1 MDALGQY
8 TTPKHVLVKSKSLGV
23 LYYFLVLLISFY
35 VVGFLLYKENGYQK
49 SVPAEGVLAIKVKG
63 TAATNETETGEKRV
77 YDANDLV
84 QYSSDGVFVATRLVK
99 TMQAKGT
106 CLGVSKD
113 EVCSKGKNT
122 CVKGSYSRNGR
133 QTGKCLPSTSD
144 PNSAHFC
151 EIKGWCPPEAE
162 EDDDVLPLEN
172 VGNFT
177 VFIRMNV
184 KFPGMYNENGEE
196 MRWDNANGTEPRMGW
211 NLFSLENITQT
222 DDKNF
227 TEISTYGSDQ
237 MLNVYFDCNLD
248 EGVKV
253 PKPQS
258 VLNGDNETLATV
270 AIEEGGVQ
278 TCSPEIPF
286 VIDRVDNPLAELSSG
301 YNTRWI
307 SAVNHFTTPNAKL
320 TNMTNMFPLN
330 PPYNC
335 RFDTRNPETR
345 LLTKAYGPRL
355 RIQFSGVGRRFD
367 VVMLTQTIGAGI
379 ALLGIAVVITDA
391 FAKYIPGFKKQ
402 SYDVWKFEE
411 HVDEEGD
418 LLKSYFGGDS
428 KFNSQQQQQQQQQQ
442 QPAQQQK
449 ISYRHSSSSSKS
461 QQQHPSIPGYGATT
475 TTITTLPATA
485 AQPLEES
492 SEENRGAL
500 PFAKPPEKEL
510 IEY

>member
-8 TTPKHVLVKSKSLGV
+8 TTQKQVLIKSKSLGV
-23 LYYFLVLLISFY
+23 LYYFLVALISMY
-35 VVGFLLYKENGYQK
+35 IVGFLLLKENGYQK
-49 SVPAEGVLAIKVKG
+49 TVPAEGVLAIKVKG
-63 TAATNETETGEKRV
+63 TAATNDTATGERRV

-113 EVCSKGKNT
+113 EVCEKTKNT
-122 CVKGSYSRNGR
+122 CVKGLFSRNGR
-133 QTGKCLPSTSD
+133 QTGRCLPSTSD

-196 MRWDNANGTEPRMGW
+196 MRWDNANGTEPLMGW

-278 TCSPEIPF
+278 TCSPSIPF

-301 YNTRWI
+301 YNMRWI

-320 TNMTNMFPLN
+320 KNMTDMFPVN

-335 RFDTRNPETR
+335 RFDTKHPETR
-345 LLTKAYGPRL
+345 MLTKAYGPRL

-367 VVMLTQTIGAGI
+367 VVMLTQTIGAGV
-379 ALLGIAVVITDA
+379 ALLGIAVVVTDA
-391 FAKYIPGFKKQ
+391 FAKYIPGFKKK

-418 LLKSYFGGDS
+418 LLRSYFGDAKLNG
-428 KFNSQQQQQQQQQQ
+428 QQQQQ
-442 QPAQQQK
+442 QPMQQQK
-449 ISYRHSSSSSKS
+449 SSYRHSSSSSSSGSKS
-461 QQQHPSIPGYGATT
+461 QQQQHPPSIPGYGATT
-475 TTITTLPATA
+475 TTTSPPTATA
-485 AQPLEES
+485 QS
-492 SEENRGAL
+492 SEEKAQQKKTGGFFRSRSL
-500 PFAKPPEKEL
+500 RKS
-510 IEY
+510 